1 MTIEPPATT
10 MSVPDLKRVIN
21 SVWDLVVK
29 TALSRGTVFMRSL
42 AESVDVASFS
52 GTVGI
57 EIRVE
62 AAHIVASLSYGSEH
76 VLETLLRLQQMPSS
90 PPIPTRYTYARAL
103 RAMLASVTRSSGVH
117 ICTRSKPSTSSSPA
131 SLPPPPTSQ
140 PASSTSSPPPHV
152 PPTTVQRTPPTFLHE
167 CIAAY
172 AAKRGWEK
180 IAFPTSPSAS
190 LPGTSVITRQQVE
203 WEELWWVVWV
213 EWVVRVQVV
222 APLART
228 KDVKLQD
235 AALVCHVALAKEN
248 SEAVMSPGRCLAQW
262 TMLSSQDSLSKS
274 PFNAWITSNYAP
286 TDWERQQIK
295 TYLVPVVE
303 SSLALDAAIQDAR
316 RTLESLLE
324 DKATIDATISAHEAI
339 LRPIRRLPPDI
350 LREILA
356 QCLPVDQPPTMESD
370 KAPLTL
376 TRVCRS
382 WRKIAL
388 SSPELWHR
396 IHITAP
402 QGPDAYLKFHQE
414 RIERWPFEST
424 LDVILAHSHRIGTLD
439 LDVSDRFLQE
449 FDNRQTVET
458 WPLLES
464 VTLCWAG
471 WTSDEPNISS
481 LKIWNAP
488 MLKSIKLISVD
499 VEVLSLPVKWTQLQ
513 SISLPL
519 VERDLYDHEIGVA
532 AREMLL
538 THEMARLLLE
548 SAPLLSSLHV
558 SIADED
564 RSMPAPHPVPSSL
577 STPCVQAHLTI
588 LYLDDISVHSDS
600 NAPALLDNLQLPS
613 LRTLHYHLDSSQNG
627 ETSFT
632 PLPPSNMNPVY
643 RFLVSQA
650 QPCSITCWRITR
662 HSMQHSAFINCLK
675 LMPALERLYVED
687 EQLQDLGFVP
697 QVVDPY

>member
-1 MTIEPPATT
+1 
-10 MSVPDLKRVIN
+10 
-21 SVWDLVVK
+21 
-29 TALSRGTVFMRSL
+29 
-42 AESVDVASFS
+42 
-52 GTVGI
+52 
-57 EIRVE
+57 
-62 AAHIVASLSYGSEH
+62 
-76 VLETLLRLQQMPSS
+76 
-90 PPIPTRYTYARAL
+90 
-103 RAMLASVTRSSGVH
+103 
-117 ICTRSKPSTSSSPA
+117 
-131 SLPPPPTSQ
+131 
-140 PASSTSSPPPHV
+140 
-152 PPTTVQRTPPTFLHE
+152 
-167 CIAAY
+167 
-172 AAKRGWEK
+172 
-180 IAFPTSPSAS
+180 
-190 LPGTSVITRQQVE
+190 
-203 WEELWWVVWV
+203 
-213 EWVVRVQVV
+213 
-222 APLART
+222 
-228 KDVKLQD
+228 
-235 AALVCHVALAKEN
+235 
-248 SEAVMSPGRCLAQW
+248 
-262 TMLSSQDSLSKS
+262 MLSSQDSLSKS

-350 LREILA
+350 LREIFA

-382 WRKIAL
+382 WREIAL
-388 SSPELWHR
+388 SSPELWRH

-414 RIERWPFEST
+414 RIERWVRAAGNMPVSVSVWIEMLSEQPFEST

-449 FDNRQTVET
+449 FDDRQTAET

-464 VTLCWAG
+464 VTICWAG
-471 WTSDEPNISS
+471 WTSNEPDISS

-488 MLKSIKLISVD
+488 MLKSVKLIAVD

-519 VERDLYDHEIGVA
+519 VERDLYDNEIGVA
-532 AREMLL
+532 ARETLL

-564 RSMPAPHPVPSSL
+564 RPMPAAHPVPSSL
-577 STPCVQAHLTI
+577 NAPCVQAHLTI
-588 LYLDDISVHSDS
+588 LYLDDVSVHSDS

-627 ETSFT
+627 ETSFA

-697 QVVDPY
+697 QVVDPYVAIYPDDSLLDLLVQRSDETLSGPPSDPTIEGRYLCPKLTSIRLDSTIFTVDAVKAFLACRSELSAQRDGHSRSAAVRRLYLGVPCPDADHEEPTSGGQEWSEKVEKELRSTFKIDLTVKLVGQGPPRFKFVTLAPPARPKISYDPWMGLDEWEFREDDEDDLEWA